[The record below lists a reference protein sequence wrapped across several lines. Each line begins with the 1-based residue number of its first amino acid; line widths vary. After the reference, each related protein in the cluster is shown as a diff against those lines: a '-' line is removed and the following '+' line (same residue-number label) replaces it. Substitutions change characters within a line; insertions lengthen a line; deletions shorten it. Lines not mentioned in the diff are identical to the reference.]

1 MINKYKFRKLTW
13 IDVESPTPEE
23 IRKLVDEHG
32 IAPLVAEELLV
43 PNMKPKVDVYP
54 NHLYLILRF
63 PSLKKNDGIDP
74 EDSQEIDF
82 VIGKNFIITA
92 HYDHIEQLS
101 LFSKM
106 FEVNSIL
113 DRSPI
118 GDHAGFIFYYM
129 IKNIYH
135 HLLEDLEYARSTL
148 LSAEKKVFHG
158 EEKQMVFKLSEI
170 NRDILF
176 FKEALNLHLEV
187 LTSFENAGKKFFG
200 EEFDYYLRDII
211 GEFYKVQNA
220 TQNIKDFLEELR
232 RTNDSLLSTKQNEVM
247 KTFTIIAFIFLPLSF
262 IASIFSMRL
271 SYTPLQDSPNGF
283 YQVISIMA
291 AVGILTFALFKWKKW
306 L

>member
-1 MINKYKFRKLTW
+1 MINKYQFRKLTW
-13 IDVESPTPEE
+13 IDVETPTATEV
-23 IRKLVDEHG
+23 RQLVDDHG

-63 PSLKKNDGIDP
+63 PSFKKNDGVDP

-92 HYDHIEQLS
+92 HYDHIEQLA

-135 HLLEDLEYARSTL
+135 HLLEDLEYARSSL
-148 LSAEKKVFHG
+148 LAAEKKVFHG

-170 NRDILF
+170 NRDVLF

-232 RTNDSLLSTKQNEVM
+232 RTNDSLLATKQGEIM

-262 IASIFSMRL
+262 IATIFTMRL
-271 SYTPLQDSPNGF
+271 SPMPLENSPDGF
-283 YQVISIMA
+283 YQVMLIMA
-291 AVGILTFALFKWKKW
+291 AIGVMTFALFKWKKW

>member
-92 HYDHIEQLS
+92 HYDHIE
-101 LFSKM
+101 
-106 FEVNSIL
+106 
-113 DRSPI
+113 RSPI